1 MPSYKI
7 CSITASD
14 AAASYTGGVLKRQ
27 PKVLNMKRRL
37 VLLLVM
43 GVVGCSITVPD
54 VAEPVRGP
62 LDPDKLVECLGVGT
76 ILVLGFTAL
85 VSFFA
90 TLSII
95 RKGKGPLM
103 GNALVLI
110 VLVPAFVGLFLAAYG
125 FSHDYIYQSYRSW
138 FSGALNPRESG
149 PSFAAAKAANNASY
163 KLWLATLLMTPS
175 YLLAVIT
182 MFRRCLRHED

>member
-1 MPSYKI
+1 
-7 CSITASD
+7 
-14 AAASYTGGVLKRQ
+14 
-27 PKVLNMKRRL
+27 MKRPL

-43 GVVGCSITVPD
+43 GIVGCSITVPD
-54 VAEPVRGP
+54 VEEPVRGP

-125 FSHDYIYQSYRSW
+125 FSHEYSCQSQMSW
-138 FSGALNPRESG
+138 FNGSSNPRESG
-149 PSFAAAKAANNASY
+149 PTLAAATAAKNASY
-163 KLWLATLLMTPS
+163 KLWFMMVLMTPS

>member
-1 MPSYKI
+1 MH
-7 CSITASD
+7 
-14 AAASYTGGVLKRQ
+14 
-27 PKVLNMKRRL
+27 
-37 VLLLVM
+37 
-43 GVVGCSITVPD
+43 PD
-54 VAEPVRGP
+54 I
-62 LDPDKLVECLGVGT
+62 LFKGVGVGS
-76 ILVLGFTAL
+76 ILILGFTAV

-90 TLSII
+90 TLSILQ
-95 RKGKGPLM
+95 KGSGPRM
-103 GNALVLI
+103 GNTLVLM
-110 VLVPAFVGLFLAAYG
+110 PAFVGLFLAAYG

-182 MFRRCLRHED
+182 MFRRCLRHEH